1 MRRLWAISAFALF
14 LAVPVWAQHG
24 GGHAGGGGGGGHAG
38 FGGGGHGGFSGG
50 GHAGGFSGGS
60 SLGRS
65 SGSGV
70 HAYSGPLSRSFA
82 PRAFTPPAS
91 SRSSSLS
98 LGQQAR
104 EQRALAQRGLSQRA
118 FSRPL
123 ASQNRFRGRGGRTY
137 GYGYGLRNNCIGYP
151 CRGYYGGYYSPWAW
165 GYGGYYD
172 PYWWWDSGSGYDD
185 GYDQDLATANDMNAQ
200 NLNMEDQQMM
210 SQEEADGDQD
220 AYARP
225 YSSSSQREGAP
236 VLPDTVLVFRDQH
249 KQEVH
254 NYAIV
259 GQTLWS
265 FAPQHTEKIPLSD
278 LDLAATTKANGDRG
292 LTFRVPGVAEA
303 Q

>member
-1 MRRLWAISAFALF
+1 MRRLMVIPAFALF
-14 LAVPVWAQHG
+14 LAFLYPAVPLWAQHG
-24 GGHAGGGGGGGHAG
+24 GGHAGGG
-38 FGGGGHGGFSGG
+38 
-50 GHAGGFSGGS
+50 HAGGFSGGS
-60 SLGRS
+60 FSGRS
-65 SGSGV
+65 SSGRSYGGSGV
-70 HAYSGPLSRSFA
+70 HAYSGPLSRSVA

-91 SRSSSLS
+91 SRSSRVS

-104 EQRALAQRGLSQRA
+104 EQRALAQRNSQPA

-123 ASQNRFRGRGGRTY
+123 ASQNRFRGRGRTY
-137 GYGYGLRNNCIGYP
+137 GFYGLRNNCIGYP
-151 CRGYYGGYYSPWAW
+151 CRGGYYPWAW

-172 PYWWWDSGSGYDD
+172 PYWWDSGSGYDD

-200 NLNMEDQQMM
+200 NQDDQQMM
-210 SQEEADGDQD
+210 NQEQADGDQD

-225 YSSSSQREGAP
+225 NSSSSQREGAP
-236 VLPDTVLVFRDQH
+236 LLPDTVLVFRDQH
-249 KQEVH
+249 KQEVR

-278 LDLAATTKANGDRG
+278 LDLPATTKANGDRG
-292 LTFRVPGVAEA
+292 LTFRVPGAGEG